1 MRFVWETVVGTSLE
15 SLEGEGE
22 GEGQGERVCG
32 EKCIYEA
39 FSLAYIHTN
48 YNHK

>member
-22 GEGQGERVCG
+22 GVCG